1 LLGYLLVHFAGIF
14 IYSKPFI
21 SEKNKADFY
30 AQAYIYP
37 YFHQNWNLFA
47 PAPASNYNLY
57 CEFENNGKQHIDLF
71 AEIIINHQANRLKGY
86 GPLVVAF
93 SNSFHYLEKTS
104 EAKMNGPMVN
114 DINFKM
120 IEHSAINYLEYT
132 RGSTINGLK
141 LILVAENA
149 VTKEQ
154 KIYFN

>member
-1 LLGYLLVHFAGIF
+1 MLVHFAGVF

-21 SEKNKADFY
+21 SDKNKLDFY

-47 PAPASNYNLY
+47 PAPTKNYKLF
-57 CEFENNGKQHIDLF
+57 CEFENNGRQSIDLF
-71 AEIIINHQANRLKGY
+71 AEIKTKHQSNRLKGY

-93 SNSFHYLEKTS
+93 SNSFHYLEKAS
-104 EAKMNGPMVN
+104 DKKMNGPMDS

-120 IEHSAINYLEYT
+120 IEHFAKNYLEYS
-132 RGSTINGLK
+132 RSTSIKRLK
-141 LILVAENA
+141 LMLVVENA
-149 VTKEQ
+149 IIGEQ